1 MAVNG
6 NTEQGVTD
14 QKYIIHIENFE
25 GPLDLLWSLIKKAK
39 IDITEI
45 SLAEITEQYLQYL
58 KLMEQLNVNIAM
70 DFIVM
75 ASELIY
81 YKSRVLL
88 PGAEIDDEYFVPPLP
103 PELVQKLLEYK
114 KYQQASKTLWD
125 MYEIQSDSY
134 FRLNPPRVDDGGDPV
149 LVDV

>member
-88 PGAEIDDEYFVPPLP
+88 PGAEIDD
-103 PELVQKLLEYK
+103 
-114 KYQQASKTLWD
+114 
-125 MYEIQSDSY
+125 
-134 FRLNPPRVDDGGDPV
+134 
-149 LVDV
+149 